1 MRSLDGY
8 IEDAH
13 GRFEWTEPTDEVFT
27 FITDLVRPVGAY
39 LYGRRMYETMA
50 VWEADPTLAA
60 QSELMA
66 DFANVWQMADK
77 IVYSTTL
84 HAVSTANTRLER
96 RFDPDSVRDM
106 KTSAASDFTVGGPTL
121 AAHAF
126 NAGLVD
132 ECHLFMYPVLVGQ
145 GKPASQATPAPSW
158 SCWRDTGSTTVSCT
172 SATAPRADPP
182 GGSAPSLRFDDPKL
196 GPRLRRRTTD
206 AGSGGASGAR
216 GLVPSV
222 TPR

>member
-1 MRSLDGY
+1 MAKLIYVANVSLDGY

-13 GRFEWTEPTDEVFT
+13 GSFEWTAPIDEVFT

-50 VWEADPTLAA
+50 VWETQPALAA
-60 QSELMA
+60 QSALMA
-66 DFANVWQMADK
+66 DFANVGQAADK

-84 HAVSTANTRLER
+84 HVLSTANTRLER

-106 KTSAASDFTVGGPTL
+106 KTSAVSDLTVGGPTL

-132 ECHLFMYPVLVGQ
+132 EFQLFMSGPVREHRKALTT
-145 GKPASQATPAPSW
+145 ATL
-158 SCWRDTGSTTVSCT
+158 
-172 SATAPRADPP
+172 PR
-182 GGSAPSLRFDDPKL
+182 RR
-196 GPRLRRRTTD
+196 RLRRRCGRRTTG
-206 AGSGGASGAR
+206 AGLRRGRGARPGQRSRSRPTRRGGAS
-216 GLVPSV
+216 
-222 TPR
+222 T

>member
-1 MRSLDGY
+1 MGKLIYVANVSLDGY

-13 GRFEWTEPTDEVFT
+13 GSFEWTAPIDEVFT
-27 FITDLVRPVGAY
+27 FITDLVRPVGTY

-50 VWEADPTLAA
+50 VWETQPPLAA

-66 DFANVWQMADK
+66 DFANAWHAADK

-84 HAVSTANTRLER
+84 DVVSTANTRLER

-106 KTSAASDFTVGGPTL
+106 KTSAASDLTVGGPSPARRDCTVGGPPL

-132 ECHLFMYPVLVGQ
+132 ECQLFIHPVLVGE
-145 GKPASQATPAPSW
+145 GKPAFP
-158 SCWRDTGSTTVSCT
+158 
-172 SATAPRADPP
+172 
-182 GGSAPSLRFDDPKL
+182 
-196 GPRLRRRTTD
+196 TD
-206 AGSGGASGAR
+206 ARIQLELLEERRLGTG
-216 GLVPSV
+216 VV
-222 TPR
+222 TLRYRIQS